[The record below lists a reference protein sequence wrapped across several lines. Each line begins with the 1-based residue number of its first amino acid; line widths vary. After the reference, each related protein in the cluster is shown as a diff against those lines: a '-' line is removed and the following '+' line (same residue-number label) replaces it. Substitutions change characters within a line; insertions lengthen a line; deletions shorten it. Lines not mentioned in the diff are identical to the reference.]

1 MATFIKNITKTASAV
16 KGALEIPK
24 LKEEREKLK
33 TELEAVVLEL
43 TDLKKLVPLSMQ
55 LPMLKHQLLQWR
67 TDLFPQVKSVG
78 DLSEQAVTAENSL
91 TKLYIDIEHH
101 VAKSSADITAAE
113 TRIDELQKEIE
124 AVNKRLT
131 SLRGV
136 KKENSV

>member
-33 TELEAVVLEL
+33 TELEAVELEL

-55 LPMLKHQLLQWR
+55 LPMLKHQLMLWR

-78 DLSEQAVTAENSL
+78 DLSEQAVTVENSL
-91 TKLYIDIEHH
+91 TKLYIDIERH

-113 TRIDELQKEIE
+113 TRIEELQKEIE